1 MVECY
6 NCQFVVVSL
15 IVSQRAFEVSQRA
28 SKTSQ
33 QSQPASKAGEAT
45 RQHAKPANQ
54 SAAVLRTIGGSAKR
68 TSWLGCVI
76 WYSRYCYRGE
86 VPPPITASVTARA
99 HAAGLA
105 TVRRCLSFYTHG
117 FRCCTYAPS
126 GHVSQRVAGMTTGL
140 CTGRTRPNVFELTL
154 QNFRMAVC
162 VIWLM
167 QSSWSVRL
175 TVF

>member
-1 MVECY
+1 MTFQLLRVRPLLCHQTQPKRVWWSDLTGGGGGRVRLVECY

-76 WYSRYCYRGE
+76 WYSRYCDRGE

-99 HAAGLA
+99 H
-105 TVRRCLSFYTHG
+105 
-117 FRCCTYAPS
+117 
-126 GHVSQRVAGMTTGL
+126 VA
-140 CTGRTRPNVFELTL
+140 
-154 QNFRMAVC
+154 
-162 VIWLM
+162 
-167 QSSWSVRL
+167 
-175 TVF
+175 